1 VDVCG
6 ALAKKEDDMRK
17 LGKMVSA
24 MSLVGLGAALVAIP
38 QFAASQSPQESN
50 TEPVPAYHAQPPT
63 GELPSTVE
71 PAIYTG
77 DKLVFN
83 AYAMA
88 ARVKKIL
95 YQEPCYCHCDRSS
108 GHGSLLDCFAGQH
121 GARCDICQKEVFYS
135 YEQSRRGK
143 NATQIREGI
152 IRGDWEKVDLAKYEK
167 DYLPPR

>member
-1 VDVCG
+1 
-6 ALAKKEDDMRK
+6 MRK
-17 LGKMVSA
+17 LGKLASA
-24 MSLVGLGAALVAIP
+24 MALVGLGAALVAIP
-38 QFAASQSPQESN
+38 QFAASQLPQESN
-50 TEPVPAYHAQPPT
+50 SEPVPAYHAQPPT
-63 GELPSTVE
+63 GELPSTVQ

-83 AYAMA
+83 AYAVA

-121 GARCDICQKEVFYS
+121 GARCDICQKEAFYS
-135 YEQSRRGK
+135 YEQSRHGK